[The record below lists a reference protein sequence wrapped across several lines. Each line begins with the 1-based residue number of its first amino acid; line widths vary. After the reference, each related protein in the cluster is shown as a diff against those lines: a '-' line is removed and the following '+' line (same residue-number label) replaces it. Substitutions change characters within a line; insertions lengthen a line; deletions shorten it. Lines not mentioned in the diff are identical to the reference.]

1 MNNSYVANIGPR
13 PTLSPKAIPNHLAS
27 KGCVVRSVNW
37 LGDAVMTVPAVY
49 RIKQSLP
56 QGAKLSIVCIKSL
69 EQFWASFPWVDQVI
83 AMNGKHVKR
92 EETEKICNL
101 KAGFAV
107 IFPNSFGSALDL
119 FLKNIPL
126 RIGRGGRM
134 RGFML
139 NRRLP
144 SWRRKAGQDKNHQL
158 REYLQIAQACGA
170 DAWDDYF
177 EPAKPKIDLTKL
189 ERKGYKS
196 IKDTWLAIAPGAA
209 FGPAKQWPLSH
220 YAQAAAWWIKEGGK
234 CVILGAP
241 GEEAHG
247 EEVHQQCPEALNLVG
262 KTSIPELMYILG
274 ESKFCIVNDSGAMH
288 LAASVSAKGVA
299 IFGSTDPTA
308 TGPLGG
314 NWKVIWTRPDCSPCL
329 QKQCPLPT
337 DKYKCLSS
345 ATVEMVTN
353 ELDVMR

>member
-126 RIGRGGRM
+126 RVGRGGRM

-144 SWRRKAGQDKNHQL
+144 
-158 REYLQIAQACGA
+158 
-170 DAWDDYF
+170 
-177 EPAKPKIDLTKL
+177 T
-189 ERKGYKS
+189 
-196 IKDTWLAIAPGAA
+196 
-209 FGPAKQWPLSH
+209 
-220 YAQAAAWWIKEGGK
+220 
-234 CVILGAP
+234 V
-241 GEEAHG
+241 
-247 EEVHQQCPEALNLVG
+247 V
-262 KTSIPELMYILG
+262 
-274 ESKFCIVNDSGAMH
+274 
-288 LAASVSAKGVA
+288 
-299 IFGSTDPTA
+299 
-308 TGPLGG
+308 
-314 NWKVIWTRPDCSPCL
+314 
-329 QKQCPLPT
+329 CPLP
-337 DKYKCLSS
+337 
-345 ATVEMVTN
+345 
-353 ELDVMR
+353 R